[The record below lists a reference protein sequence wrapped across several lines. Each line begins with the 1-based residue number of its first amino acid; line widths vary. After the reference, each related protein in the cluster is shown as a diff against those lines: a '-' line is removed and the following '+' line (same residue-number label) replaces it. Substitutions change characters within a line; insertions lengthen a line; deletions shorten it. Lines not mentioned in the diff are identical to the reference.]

1 MVNSKTKFS
10 FIFLFAFVFALSI
23 VSAQTDFGYNNLDLP
38 TLSKTVINYTQT
50 NVNSSD
56 FWDDL
61 DTPADIFFADLSS
74 SSFTLASGDSIS
86 FDYLTTGLQNL
97 YKAEILHSIVDN
109 AGVDVLLIDDGVA
122 FTRSLVASNGYHMLD
137 FSTMGFADFIDND
150 INTTGDVHA
159 NTYYGNGS
167 QLTGIESGW
176 DGNITAPNGKNLSL
190 NKVDTNSLSTIKDNV
205 LSVAASGKALDMQAS
220 AATILDIPWNNA
232 YDTTIGSISFWFK
245 SNTNAAQEMFIA
257 KAAAFGDFFS
267 IALEADGTIKIWT
280 INDLTSSARFST
292 TSGLDDGEWH
302 HIVVTGNSSE
312 VKLYLDGSED
322 TLTGG
327 FGNLLGWFGD
337 IDTPNQI
344 YAGYDGGRLGLA
356 RFDGQIDEINLFN
369 TLLDSTNVTALWNSG
384 IGKFGTSS
392 DAGLIGGFHLDEGT
406 GNIASDFSTTSN
418 DASGTGLVWTTGI
431 IAPLGEAKEI
441 IVLQSRDGISAGE
454 FGAVELGDD
463 DVRLSLNGKSI
474 YQYLDGVIKY
484 LLDTTGFHFYDDV
497 EIIGD
502 ANITGDLIVQGS
514 TTTLENVIVGGNFTA
529 KRPYG
534 MFSSAESHIAIAA
547 DTVYA
552 INFSHIEDNY
562 LMSLEGAENIT
573 IQQSGD
579 YLIELSVIVVTDA
592 NNKHFDIFPQTT
604 HGDGVTFVNVPR
616 SNTKISI
623 ENAGTEQVIAVP
635 FILDLNAG
643 DKFRIMYASD
653 AAGSMTV
660 ASVEHGAG
668 VNAVPATPSIIMTAS
683 KISEI
688 TD

>member
-1 MVNSKTKFS
+1 MVNSKTNFS

-205 LSVAASGKALDMQAS
+205 LSV
-220 AATILDIPWNNA
+220 
-232 YDTTIGSISFWFK
+232 
-245 SNTNAAQEMFIA
+245 
-257 KAAAFGDFFS
+257 
-267 IALEADGTIKIWT
+267 
-280 INDLTSSARFST
+280 
-292 TSGLDDGEWH
+292 
-302 HIVVTGNSSE
+302 
-312 VKLYLDGSED
+312 
-322 TLTGG
+322 
-327 FGNLLGWFGD
+327 
-337 IDTPNQI
+337 
-344 YAGYDGGRLGLA
+344 
-356 RFDGQIDEINLFN
+356 
-369 TLLDSTNVTALWNSG
+369 
-384 IGKFGTSS
+384 
-392 DAGLIGGFHLDEGT
+392 
-406 GNIASDFSTTSN
+406 
-418 DASGTGLVWTTGI
+418 
-431 IAPLGEAKEI
+431 APLGEAKEI